1 MILPIIIICTSSA
14 GSQCNLDMPSMLSW
28 FSYTVL
34 TGQNRLNRRRIGQH
48 VYINY
53 QNDPTSSHNH
63 QAHSRRASNSQTK
76 LAQSPS
82 IPPSPPPR
90 RNLGPRKR
98 RQNHPPR
105 QTKQPHDPRSQRLY
119 ANINTHRNFGPETG
133 NIQQE
138 PVVEKDYIFEDIV
151 ANPWAT
157 SIIEHMIG
165 PNPQLR
171 FYSANTAFKATG
183 RQPPHVDVDFKMPRM
198 PFGYCININLVST
211 SPENGATEFWL
222 GSHTDTDE
230 SVFDREANNE
240 PIKAELLEHRRKTTP
255 PIQPSLPKGSLI
267 IRDLRLRHAGMPNRT
282 NEPRVMLVSIQF
294 PSWYRSDQTLTL
306 PRALEGQI
314 DFGRTVPFVKWVG
327 EDYDY
332 LQGAHNHD
340 LTLKP

>member
-1 MILPIIIICTSSA
+1 MTQPTLTIIK
-14 GSQCNLDMPSMLSW
+14 
-28 FSYTVL
+28 L
-34 TGQNRLNRRRIGQH
+34 TPEELASRKLN
-48 VYINY
+48 
-53 QNDPTSSHNH
+53 SHNL
-63 QAHSRRASNSQTK
+63 QAALQALHRDGILALENAVNTTHLDK
-76 LAQSPS
+76 LNERM
-82 IPPSPPPR
+82 IPEA
-90 RNLGPRKR
+90 K
-98 RQNHPPR
+98 
-105 QTKQPHDPRSQRLY
+105 RLY
-119 ANINTHRNFGPETG
+119 ANTNTHRNFGPDTG

-138 PVVEKDYIFEDIV
+138 PVIEREYIFEDIL

-230 SVFDREANNE
+230 SVFDRQANNE
-240 PIKAELLEHRRKTTP
+240 PIKSELLKQRRKISP

-267 IRDLRLRHAGMPNRT
+267 IRDLRLWHAGMPNRT
-282 NEPRVMLVSIQF
+282 DEPRVMLVSIQF
-294 PSWYRSDQTLTL
+294 PSWYRSDQKLVL
-306 PRALEGQI
+306 PRALEGKI
-314 DFGRTVPFVKWVG
+314 DFGRTVPYVKWVG
-327 EDYDY
+327 KDYDY
-332 LQGAHNHD
+332 LQGAHDHD